1 MATFEGWLIKCGN
14 TEFPLKYIKAET
26 YKSTDNQ
33 RTEIKAYRDANNLL
47 HRQTSKNFKTKIE
60 FETCSLSLAELS
72 EIQALLSSNFID
84 STQRKMVVSYW
95 NNENLT
101 YKKATVYVPD
111 IDYTI
116 KAIKGNDIKY
126 NGIRIA
132 FIQY

>member
-1 MATFEGWLIKCGN
+1 MATFEGWLIKCGG
-14 TEFPLKYIKAET
+14 TEFPLSLIKADT

-47 HRQTSKNFKTKIE
+47 HRQTSRNFKTKIE
-60 FETCSLSLAELS
+60 FETCPLSLEQLRT
-72 EIQALLSSNFID
+72 IQSLLNQAFVD
-84 STQRKMVVSYW
+84 STQRKMVVDYW
-95 NNENLT
+95 NNENLC

-116 KAIKGNDIKY
+116 KSIKGNDITY